1 VIRRTKPRF
10 VSDEAETR
18 QGITPSHIIHSVRLI
33 DFQNITVMR
42 DSKVALEDVSLTIAA
57 GEHVAIIGPNGSGKS
72 TLLKTITRDLYPLPR
87 ENSHAR
93 VLDKERWNVSELRHG
108 LGIVSPDLF
117 AFSSLDLTGRQVVLS
132 GFFSSIGIW
141 PHHQVTAEMEEK
153 ADAVLQR
160 LGVAHLGDRSLT
172 DISSGEARRLMI
184 GRALVHNPNALIF
197 DEPGNSLD
205 LKALQELRDSM
216 RRLAQ
221 SGTTIILVTHHLPEI
236 IPEIERVVLLK
247 GGRIFRDGAK
257 QDVLRAET
265 LSQLF
270 DTRVEIVQR
279 DGYYTMV

>member
-1 VIRRTKPRF
+1 
-10 VSDEAETR
+10 
-18 QGITPSHIIHSVRLI
+18 
-33 DFQNITVMR
+33 MR